1 MKTHPSS
8 PRFPHAPWLLALA
21 VACGFLFSARFAL
34 AVTNYFDTVPGT
46 AALDGGAGNWADADW
61 KATSNATSGAA
72 WTTGNDAWFQPNAP
86 LTNNLGGNTYT
97 NGTFY
102 SVSTLGM
109 IVLTNGSLVMDKIVA
124 TGNSNLTLNLAS
136 VSIGAG
142 GISNS
147 NTGSKVLNLG
157 SNATLT
163 ATQTWI
169 YGASS
174 GNLTINGQVNLGAM
188 PLRNCGA

>member
-1 MKTHPSS
+1 
-8 PRFPHAPWLLALA
+8 
-21 VACGFLFSARFAL
+21 
-34 AVTNYFDTVPGT
+34 
-46 AALDGGAGNWADADW
+46 
-61 KATSNATSGAA
+61 
-72 WTTGNDAWFQPNAP
+72 
-86 LTNNLGGNTYT
+86 
-97 NGTFY
+97 
-102 SVSTLGM
+102 M